1 MEHDVDEEQN
11 MQPSIR
17 VLQGVQEG
25 EISRLPLSHESQ
37 IAFVEQV
44 RQLDMAALQS
54 EHMEPFIKWPL
65 LQDVHESPF
74 VVHFIQLLKT
84 EEQRLQ
90 DPVFK

>member
-1 MEHDVDEEQN
+1 
-11 MQPSIR
+11 
-17 VLQGVQEG
+17 
-25 EISRLPLSHESQ
+25 
-37 IAFVEQV
+37 
-44 RQLDMAALQS
+44 MAALQS

-90 DPVFK
+90 DPAFK